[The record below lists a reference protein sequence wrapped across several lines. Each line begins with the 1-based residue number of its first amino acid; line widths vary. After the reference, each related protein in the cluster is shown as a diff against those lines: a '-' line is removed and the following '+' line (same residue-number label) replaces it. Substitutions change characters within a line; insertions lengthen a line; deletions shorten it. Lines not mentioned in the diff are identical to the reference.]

1 MLSCV
6 RNPWLVL
13 VLFPAFAFAQAHPS
27 PPPPSLVDNEQV
39 IAYWTTETGWK
50 SELQLRNNRLSGDLT
65 VTPVLRQADGSETP
79 LAAVTI
85 KPHEVASVDL
95 EQAIGTTAPQLIGS
109 FGSVVLRFH
118 SPVSGNLYAALMVHN
133 MGHPFTFHI
142 DASAELQG
150 YQAGSRE
157 GVWWLPK
164 GTSSDYL
171 ILTNQGGF
179 NLPVDLSFYDATGKE
194 SKQRAVLGPRQTIR
208 YSVRQLITAAKL
220 NGIYGGIKVSAA
232 AQKHARPQSFDN
244 L

>member
-1 MLSCV
+1 M
-6 RNPWLVL
+6 
-13 VLFPAFAFAQAHPS
+13 
-27 PPPPSLVDNEQV
+27 
-39 IAYWTTETGWK
+39 
-50 SELQLRNNRLSGDLT
+50 
-65 VTPVLRQADGSETP
+65 
-79 LAAVTI
+79 
-85 KPHEVASVDL
+85 DL

-109 FGSVVLRFH
+109 FGWVVLRFH

-150 YQAGSRE
+150 YQVVSRE

-194 SKQRAVLGPRQTIR
+194 SKQRAVLGSRQTIR

-220 NGIYGGIKVSAA
+220 NGIYGGIRYLLPPKSTPARSLSHDSGDSGDQPNPVSRYYRTSEAEFI
-232 AQKHARPQSFDN
+232 RFDHN
-244 L
+244 PCGA